1 MRINMRAT
9 INSSLGGKLDSA
21 VYERAVGVT
30 AERQALASSSKTA
43 RYAPRKTSALANS
56 FPASVHKVDSTTW
69 AYGSDRD
76 YAMIQEHTNRNKKG
90 FVRKTVQEDTPVF
103 KANLTNAI
111 KKVAK

>member
-1 MRINMRAT
+1 MQINMRTTFSA
-9 INSSLGGKLDSA
+9 SLSKKLDSA
-21 VYERAVGVT
+21 LYEKAVGVAT
-30 AERQALASSSKTA
+30 ERQVLASSSKTA

-69 AYGSDRD
+69 AYGSDRE

-90 FVRKTVQEDTPVF
+90 FVRKTIQEDTPVF

-111 KKVAK
+111 KKAAK